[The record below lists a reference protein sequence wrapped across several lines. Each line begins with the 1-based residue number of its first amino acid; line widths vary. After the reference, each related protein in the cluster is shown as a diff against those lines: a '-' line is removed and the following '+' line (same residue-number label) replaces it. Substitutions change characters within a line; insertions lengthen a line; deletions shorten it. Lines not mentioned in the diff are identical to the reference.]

1 MKRPGVSFAL
11 ASAALALLVALAG
24 LGIAGVGVVREVV
37 SGAAVGWAVQAA
49 LFALCVEWLFP
60 GRLVPAYVMGMVSRL
75 LLIAVAAWIWV
86 PLAGLEAA
94 PTLLSL
100 VAVLF
105 LTTVLEPVLFA
116 AAERRARPGVL
127 NPESKLES

>member
-1 MKRPGVSFAL
+1 VKRPGVSFAL
-11 ASAALALLVALAG
+11 ASAVLALLVALAG
-24 LGIAGVGVVREVV
+24 LGIAGVGVMREVAG
-37 SGAAVGWAVQAA
+37 GALVGWAVQAA

-60 GRLVPAYVMGMVSRL
+60 GRLVPAYVVGMLSRL

-116 AAERRARPGVL
+116 AAERQARPGVL